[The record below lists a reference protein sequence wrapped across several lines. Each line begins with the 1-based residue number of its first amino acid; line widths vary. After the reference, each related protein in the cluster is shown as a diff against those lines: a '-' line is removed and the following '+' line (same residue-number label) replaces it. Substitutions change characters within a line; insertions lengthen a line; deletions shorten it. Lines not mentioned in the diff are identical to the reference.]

1 MWRMLVIFYF
11 VFLIHDTQAK
21 VSNSTGSLVNMFGQ
35 NVSKNIPLFVKLV
48 GDANM
53 NQGREEKLLSM
64 FNIIK
69 FPNSICEATSGYNGK
84 LNRLTPPICDFT
96 PFH

>member
-1 MWRMLVIFYF
+1 MLVIFYF
-11 VFLIHDTQAK
+11 VFLIHDIQAK
-21 VSNSTGSLVNMFGQ
+21 VSNSTDSLVNISQ
-35 NVSKNIPLFVKLV
+35 IYHNKYLSIFVKLV

-69 FPNSICEATSGYNGK
+69 FPNTICEATSGYNGK
-84 LNRLTPPICDFT
+84 Q
-96 PFH
+96 